1 MKLYRISATQ
11 GAEVKEVVW
20 VGSQSDAA
28 KARKDLVG
36 KGFKRADIDTE
47 EVDIDTKKD
56 GLLAFLNERKA

>member
-11 GAEVKEVVW
+11 DAEVKEVVW

-28 KARKDLVG
+28 KTRKDLVG
-36 KGFKRADIDTE
+36 KGFKRAAIETE

-56 GLLAFLNERKA
+56 GLLAFLNERRA

>member
-11 GAEVKEVVW
+11 DAEVKEVVW

-28 KARKDLVG
+28 KARKDMVG
-36 KGFKRADIDTE
+36 QGFKRAAIETE

-56 GLLAFLNERKA
+56 GLLAFLNERRA